1 MAVNK
6 NFVVKNGLEVNTN
19 LILADAATDKVG
31 IGTTVPGYTLD
42 VAGGIGA
49 TSVYA
54 AGFSTFI
61 GDVKIGSAQ
70 TTLTAIGNSV
80 GVGTDAPAFLL
91 DIRSAVSTGT
101 TSLYVKGDT
110 RITGNLDVTGDISYD
125 EVTGRNLYITGL
137 STFVGLS
144 SAQDVRVGAALSVV
158 GVSTFHGNIDANGH
172 TDLTTVTVSGASTF
186 TGNIDANS
194 ALDIAGALDVH
205 GHSEIDD
212 INVSGASTFAG
223 NIDANGDLDVDGTT
237 NLDVLDVDGATNFG
251 ADVTFAGASYNVVW
265 DKSADSLEFADEASA
280 MFGTNSDLEIVHTND
295 LASQDDSEGD
305 SIVDGWTSFIKENG
319 AGGLVFKSNGSG
331 GQGAY
336 QFFDTG
342 WRPIVKLYSGSNAR
356 GVFYYGGSPRLETT
370 GIGVSVQGSVGV
382 RTDLNVAGVA
392 TFGSANVVAAGGT
405 FQVGAGGTVL
415 YVDTDGTLTIGS
427 ATTLA
432 SVSLNGGSIP
442 SIGLVIALGG

>member
-144 SAQDVRVGAALSVV
+144 SAQDVRVGAGLSVV
-158 GVSTFHGNIDANGH
+158 GVSTFHSNITVAGLSTFTGISTFGSAVHVGGALDVIGISTFKGNIDANG
-172 TDLTTVTVSGASTF
+172 
-186 TGNIDANS
+186 
-194 ALDIAGALDVH
+194 ALDVD
-205 GHSEIDD
+205 GHTELDD
-212 INVSGASTFAG
+212 VNVSGASTFAG
-223 NIDANGDLDVDGTT
+223 AIDANSDLDVDGRTDLDDLIVT
-237 NLDVLDVDGATNFG
+237 GVSTFSAAIDANSTLSVASNLTQESGTFTIKNASGDANGLKISQESSNESRIFNHYNGFLTFGTSNAEKVRIDSSGRVGVGSTQPSVLLDVAGASK
-251 ADVTFAGASYNVVW
+251 FAGA
-265 DKSADSLEFADEASA
+265 ADF
-280 MFGTNSDLEIVHTND
+280 
-295 LASQDDSEGD
+295 
-305 SIVDGWTSFIKENG
+305 NG
-319 AGGLVFKSNGSG
+319 AVDIDGHTELDDVNVSGMATLGG
-331 GQGAY
+331 
-336 QFFDTG
+336 
-342 WRPIVKLYSGSNAR
+342 
-356 GVFYYGGSPRLETT
+356 
-370 GIGVSVQGSVGV
+370 
-382 RTDLNVAGVA
+382 
-392 TFGSANVVAAGGT
+392 ANIVAAGGT

-432 SVSLNGGSIP
+432 TVSLNGGSIP